1 MKRFAGFGRVSSRE
15 QLREGYSLG
24 VQERA
29 IREFVAERGA
39 TLEKLELVAESA
51 KDTKAR
57 KKFHETLNYAL
68 KHKLDGI
75 VFHRTD
81 RAGRSQQDAGLIEK
95 LADAGVHSYFIV
107 ERLNTE
113 TAQHEVMLHLFAAL
127 NRYQSRSMRITIK
140 EAIAERVERDGLFP
154 GRASWGY
161 KNLRDERGRAQVLV
175 HPTRGPN
182 LSRIY
187 EEFANNVIAVPEL
200 RERLF
205 TLGIYFSD
213 RCQRFTR
220 SKLYQILNDRS
231 YLGEVRFLGQWWPGK
246 FPPLVSRELFER
258 VQTRLGR
265 KGRRRTSRV
274 LLFSG
279 ELLRCGHCD
288 HAVTGEFIKGRY
300 SYYRCS
306 QYNAPDHPRV
316 RVKEEA
322 LDAQVR
328 SMLESLRVNDPEIRD
343 WFVRVLRT
351 RSRRTQVEAEQRR
364 EQLASELAKTQ
375 RMMNE
380 LVDLRLRNEIE
391 SDTFVPKHASLRG
404 RVQELRAAMDDEA
417 TRHADDGEQAVGV
430 FELAQD
436 LTARWVAAETAT
448 KRLLLDIVCLNLVL
462 DGENLVPTLRR
473 PFDLLAAGVLLPQE
487 ENGRGERI

>member
-15 QLREGYSLG
+15 QQREGYSLA

-39 TLEKLELVAESA
+39 TLERLELVAESA
-51 KDTKAR
+51 KDSNAR

-127 NRYQSRSMRITIK
+127 NRYQTRSMRITIK
-140 EAIAERVERDGLFP
+140 DAIAERVERDGLFP

-182 LSRIY
+182 LTRIF

-205 TLGIYFSD
+205 ALGIYFSD
-213 RCQRFTR
+213 RSPRFSR

-231 YLGEVRFLGQWWPGK
+231 YLGEIRFQGKWWPGK
-246 FPPLVSRELFER
+246 FPALVSQELFAR
-258 VQTRLGR
+258 VQARLGR
-265 KGRRRTSRV
+265 KGRRRTSRA

-279 ELLRCGHCD
+279 ELLRCGYCG
-288 HAVTGEFIKGRY
+288 HAVTGEFVKGKY

-306 QYNAPDHPRV
+306 QYNSPEHPRV
-316 RVKEEA
+316 RVTEAA

-328 SMLESLRVNDPEIRD
+328 TMLESLHVSDPVIRE

-351 RSRRTQVEAEQRR
+351 RSRRTQVEAQERR
-364 EQLASELAKTQ
+364 EVLAQELAKVQ
-375 RMMNE
+375 RMMDE
-380 LVDLRLRNEIE
+380 LVDLRLRKEIE
-391 SDTFVPKHASLRG
+391 SDTFVPKHAGLRDQ
-404 RVQELRAAMDDEA
+404 VQALRAAMDSEA
-417 TRHADDGEQAVGV
+417 SRQAEDGEQAVGR

-473 PFDLLAAGVLLPQE
+473 PFDLLAAGELLAEE